1 MYIIIFGVSA
11 LQWCCLCPFIPH
23 YISKS
28 SLQPWIWEQFIQTR
42 VLKFRGTLEG
52 TNWLFFPGVQN
63 PPDNP
68 TRGSDLKD
76 HDIKEFL
83 LKGPQFL
90 KLYQRRLKNYKS
102 NESHCLVELSNDNLD
117 IKLKDI
123 FSFKKYNCFEK
134 LIRMTSFLLRFID
147 NMKLKVENKNLI
159 VSVQCVKS
167 FQIRSFS
174 GLNTWK

>member
-1 MYIIIFGVSA
+1 M
-11 LQWCCLCPFIPH
+11 
-23 YISKS
+23 
-28 SLQPWIWEQFIQTR
+28 
-42 VLKFRGTLEG
+42 
-52 TNWLFFPGVQN
+52 QN

-83 LKGPQFL
+83 LKGPQSL
-90 KLYQRRLKNYKS
+90 KLRQRRLKNYKS

-174 GLNTWK
+174 GLNT